1 MDVINSEAKRN
12 VLRKLI
18 LVRLCFASRAAASEG
33 QGQNG
38 RCGKAGHVRAQP
50 SGGRRG
56 AARLPSTG
64 ARVSP
69 EAPTAQGRQ
78 IQWLCSQA
86 RGCRT
91 AGQRMK
97 QRQEGRGCETLEKR
111 ALQGPGTKA
120 QAHLRRSGRTRGKR
134 QLVDAQCA
142 RQAVTVLKQRQIYF
156 ISRSVSSH
164 TPAQKPT
171 VSVCQKCRPCP
182 SETLLRFSSST
193 WLTSSL
199 SVNNCIALL
208 SKICSFTPTVCLLL

>member
-18 LVRLCFASRAAASEG
+18 LVRLCFASRAAVSEG

-38 RCGKAGHVRAQP
+38 HCGKAGNARAQP
-50 SGGRRG
+50 SGGG
-56 AARLPSTG
+56 RLPSTG
-64 ARVSP
+64 VPS
-69 EAPTAQGRQ
+69 TALTAHGRQ

-120 QAHLRRSGRTRGKR
+120 KARLRCSGRTRAKR
-134 QLVDAQCA
+134 QTEASGC
-142 RQAVTVLKQRQIYF
+142 T
-156 ISRSVSSH
+156 
-164 TPAQKPT
+164 
-171 VSVCQKCRPCP
+171 VCQTGSDCP
-182 SETLLRFSSST
+182 DAERDLLQITICIIIHASSKAYRECLSEML
-193 WLTSSL
+193 
-199 SVNNCIALL
+199 ALPIKNDSEVFQL
-208 SKICSFTPTVCLLL
+208 YLAHQAHFY